1 MLRRAQEALELAA
14 QATRAPTTDLLH
26 ELDGVVAWTAQN
38 SGDRRAQFLGNML
51 TPLRQAST
59 VIITE

>member
-14 QATRAPTTDLLH
+14 QATMAPTDLLH
-26 ELDGVVAWTAQN
+26 ELDGVVTWTAQN
-38 SGDRRAQFLGNML
+38 SGDRHAEFLGNML